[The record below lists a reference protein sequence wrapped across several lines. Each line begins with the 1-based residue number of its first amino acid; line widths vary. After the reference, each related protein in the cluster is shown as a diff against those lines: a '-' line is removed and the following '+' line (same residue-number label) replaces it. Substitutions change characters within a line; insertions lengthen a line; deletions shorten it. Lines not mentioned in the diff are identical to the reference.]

1 MAGIYDG
8 DKTWLDWASEVGNKG
23 HRLRNALTDLAE
35 QKQDWD
41 VFKDGRTKTQV
52 AIALGRTAGS
62 GTAQAGSTS
71 SITLASGDTQ
81 EDDFYNDMTIRIT
94 GGTGSGQEVTITDY
108 VKSTK
113 VASATFSPAPD
124 STSIY
129 AIQKDIDI
137 LESAIN
143 NGNKVKR
150 VAMGEVAQTPSNDLM
165 DNIRRFT

>member
-8 DKTWLDWASEVGNKG
+8 DKTFLNWAQEVGNNG
-23 HRLRNALTDLAE
+23 LRLRRALLEVSE

-41 VFKDGRTKTQV
+41 VFKDSRSNTQI
-52 AIALGRTAGS
+52 AIDLGRTAAS

-71 SITLASGDTQ
+71 SITLAVGDTQ
-81 EDDFYNDMTIRIT
+81 ADDFYNGMSVLIT
-94 GGTGSGQEVTITDY
+94 GGTGAGQEVTISDY
-108 VKSTK
+108 VSSTK

-124 STSIY
+124 ATSTY

-143 NGNKVKR
+143 NGNKIKR
-150 VAMGEVAQTPSNDLM
+150 IAVGDLAHTPSSDLL
-165 DNIRRFT
+165 DNVRKFI